1 MRQYVETVIVSLYPA
16 VSWSKVV
23 LEENGEFIEGRL
35 VKGCQ
40 EEECMEGG
48 LDERVPD
55 Q

>member
-1 MRQYVETVIVSLYPA
+1 MKNEFDPA
-16 VSWSKVV
+16 RCMSWSKVV
-23 LEENGEFIEGRL
+23 LEENGEFIEDGL